1 MLGEYCSH
9 NPLYP
14 PYLKGDIRGKDLII
28 RNMKRPLIFER
39 ELAGKTEL
47 LRF

>member
-1 MLGEYCSH
+1 MLEGYCSH

-14 PYLKGDIRGKDLII
+14 PYLKGDMRGKNFIL
-28 RNMKRPLIFER
+28 REMKRPLIFER